1 MLSSAGRIAWVL
13 LAIFLAGC
21 SNVGYYAQS
30 VSGHLEVMRRAQPI
44 PQVLADPAT
53 PDPVKHRL
61 ERVLTIREFA
71 SRALG
76 LPDNG
81 SYRRYAALDRPY
93 VVWNVFATPELSTQ
107 LIEWCFPVAGCV
119 GYRGYYAREEAEA
132 FAAGLEARGYDVL
145 VRGVPAYSTLG
156 WFDDPV
162 LSTLLRY
169 PETEIARLI
178 FHELAHQVAYVRDDS
193 VFNESFATAVER
205 EGVRRWLEAQ
215 GTEALRAAEAA
226 ARGRRE
232 DFVRLV
238 LEYRDRLEEV
248 YGADLSREE
257 KRARKGELLG
267 ALAKDYR
274 QLKERWGG
282 FSGYDRWFEGKLNNA
297 HLASVAAYTQ
307 LVPAFEA
314 LLAREGGDLP
324 RFYAAVKA
332 LARRDKAARLAA
344 LEALAAR
351 AGGTEPTRSPPQEA
365 RARRAQW

>member
-1 MLSSAGRIAWVL
+1 MSYPASPIAWVL
-13 LAIFLAGC
+13 LALLTGC

-61 ERVLTIREFA
+61 ERVLAIREFA
-71 SRALG
+71 SRTLG
-76 LPDNG
+76 LPENG

-93 VVWNVFATPELSTQ
+93 VVWNVFATPELSTR
-107 LIEWCFPVAGCV
+107 LEEWCYPVAGCV
-119 GYRGYYAREEAEA
+119 SYRGYYAQEQAEA
-132 FAAGLEARGYDVL
+132 FAAELKARGYDVL

-162 LSTLLRY
+162 LSTILRY

-178 FHELAHQVAYVRDDS
+178 FHELAHQVVYVRDDS

-205 EGVRRWLEAQ
+205 EGVRRWLDAQ
-215 GTEALRAAEAA
+215 GTEAMRAAEAA

-232 DFVRLV
+232 EFVRLV
-238 LEYRDRLEEV
+238 LEYRNRLEEV
-248 YGADLSREE
+248 YGADLPREE
-257 KRARKGELLG
+257 KRARKRELLG
-267 ALAKDYR
+267 ALAQAYR
-274 QLKERWGG
+274 QLKERWGDY
-282 FSGYDRWFEGKLNNA
+282 SGYDRWFDAELNNA
-297 HLASVAAYTQ
+297 YLASVAAYTQ

-324 RFYAAVKA
+324 RFYAAVKV
-332 LARRDKAARLAA
+332 LARQNKAARLAA
-344 LEALAAR
+344 LEALATPASGTSPGPLSPRGAR
-351 AGGTEPTRSPPQEA
+351 AQKV
-365 RARRAQW
+365 QW